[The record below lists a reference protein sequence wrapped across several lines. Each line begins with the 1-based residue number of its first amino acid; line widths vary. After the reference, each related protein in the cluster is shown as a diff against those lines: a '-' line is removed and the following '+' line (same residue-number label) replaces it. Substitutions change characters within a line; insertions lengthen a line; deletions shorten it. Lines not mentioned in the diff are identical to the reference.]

1 MALISHGVLRI
12 PRYLEMIDLGII
24 DPVAMPETVHEFGA
38 IAVIDAK
45 RAPGAV
51 GMNYATEKAIALA
64 KANGIGWCSAR
75 NITHSGAIGYFAE
88 RIAAAGLVAIGMS
101 ASKPLMTYHGSR
113 AEAVSTNPLAIAA
126 PSSTNDDPLLL
137 DMSTA
142 AVALGKVMAARD
154 AGREIP
160 EGWGLDENGKR
171 TTDPQTVKV
180 LLPMAGPKGSGLSL
194 MIEVLCSLLVRNA
207 VIAPALSGQAGG
219 GFNGAMIALDPQ
231 AFGDEISFRADV
243 HALSMSISELP
254 KAAGTDRILLP
265 GQRGFETARERK
277 SKGIPLSAGTRK
289 NLVTLARSLG
299 AKIPAVLS

>member
-1 MALISHGVLRI
+1 MATIDEATLRSFAEELLLAGGFAPDSAAQTARLLVWANMRGADSHGVLRI

-219 GFNGAMIALDPQ
+219 GVQWGNDSTGPP
-231 AFGDEISFRADV
+231 GFR
-243 HALSMSISELP
+243 
-254 KAAGTDRILLP
+254 R
-265 GQRGFETARERK
+265 
-277 SKGIPLSAGTRK
+277 
-289 NLVTLARSLG
+289 
-299 AKIPAVLS
+299 